1 MSYQEKAA
9 ERAGRPKAPADEHL
23 RDQFAMAA
31 LTGIIA
37 GPPRGRAATPES
49 DAKAAYQAADAMME
63 QRKK

>member
-31 LTGIIA
+31 LTGLVAA
-37 GPPRGRAATPES
+37 GLRGS
-49 DAKAAYQAADAMME
+49 DAPPAAYKYADAMME